1 MNRTIQIAPSI
12 LSADFADLKSV
23 LEICENG
30 AADRIHIDVMDGH
43 FVPNLTVGPVVV
55 KWLRP
60 HTKLFLDVHL
70 MVSNPLEMIDPFVAA
85 GADNLTFHIEASD
98 QPLTIIEKIRS
109 SGIKVGLSLK
119 PATPVKALIDF
130 LEYIDMVLVMT
141 VEPGFGGQ
149 VFLPDSVRKINE
161 LHEVLLAKNLQKR
174 IAIEVDGGIN
184 TSTASEVIAA
194 GADILV
200 AGSAIFKDPDPIQ
213 AIRDLRSVHTS

>member
-1 MNRTIQIAPSI
+1 
-12 LSADFADLKSV
+12 
-23 LEICENG
+23 
-30 AADRIHIDVMDGH
+30 
-43 FVPNLTVGPVVV
+43 
-55 KWLRP
+55 
-60 HTKLFLDVHL
+60 
-70 MVSNPLEMIDPFVAA
+70 
-85 GADNLTFHIEASD
+85 
-98 QPLTIIEKIRS
+98 LTIIEKIRS

-149 VFLPDSVRKINE
+149 VFLPDSVQKINE